1 MAPES
6 IETLRPYRRKVSR
19 TFQIKVFTYICDL
32 QKQEIKALII
42 MGKGDLR
49 SKKGKRV
56 RKSFGVLRPRT
67 AKGIG
72 AFTPLSA
79 RRTAAESTAS
89 VAEKPAKK
97 AKAKEATKKT
107 TPVAKKAT
115 AKASANNLTKIEGI
129 GPKLSSVLMEA
140 GVDSYATLSTT
151 DVEKLREILV
161 SAGSRYK
168 MFDPSTWPEQAALAA
183 AEKWDD
189 LKTLQDSLDGGKK
202 K

>member
-1 MAPES
+1 
-6 IETLRPYRRKVSR
+6 
-19 TFQIKVFTYICDL
+19 
-32 QKQEIKALII
+32 

-56 RKSFGVLRPRT
+56 RKSFGVLRPKT
-67 AKGIG
+67 AKGKG

-97 AKAKEATKKT
+97 AKTAAKAKEAPKKAA
-107 TPVAKKAT
+107 PVAKKAAPV
-115 AKASANNLTKIEGI
+115 AKKAAANNLTKIEGI

-140 GVDSYATLSTT
+140 GVDSYATLSKT

-189 LKTLQDSLDGGKK
+189 LKTLQDSLDRGKK

>member
-1 MAPES
+1 
-6 IETLRPYRRKVSR
+6 
-19 TFQIKVFTYICDL
+19 
-32 QKQEIKALII
+32 

-67 AKGIG
+67 AKGKG

-79 RRTAAESTAS
+79 RRSAAESTVS

-97 AKAKEATKKT
+97 AKAAAPKAA
-107 TPVAKKAT
+107 AKKAT
-115 AKASANNLTKIEGI
+115 PAAKKTTTKASANNLTKIEGI

-140 GVDSYATLSTT
+140 GVDSYATLSKT

-183 AEKWDD
+183 AEKWDE

>member
-1 MAPES
+1 
-6 IETLRPYRRKVSR
+6 
-19 TFQIKVFTYICDL
+19 
-32 QKQEIKALII
+32 

-67 AKGIG
+67 AKGKG
-72 AFTPLSA
+72 EFTPVSA
-79 RRTAAESTAS
+79 RQSGVAS
-89 VAEKPAKK
+89 ETSKAEKPAKK
-97 AKAKEATKKT
+97 AKVAATKAPKT
-107 TPVAKKAT
+107 ASAPVAKKAT
-115 AKASANNLTKIEGI
+115 AKSSASNLTKIEGI
-129 GPKLSSVLMEA
+129 GPKLSSVLMES

-151 DVEKLREILV
+151 SVDKLKEILE

-168 MFDPSTWPEQAALAA
+168 MFDPTTWPEQATLAA
-183 AEKWDD
+183 EEKWDE